1 MARTVDQQAHARK
14 RGEILDAALDLVST
28 RGYEGMAIQ
37 DLLDALQIS
46 KGAFYHYFDS
56 KGALLEALVDRL
68 LAGAERVLTPI
79 ARDPSLAAPDALQ
92 RFFAAFARYKA
103 EQRPFIMAVLPVW
116 YADDNAIVRE
126 KVRTASIERLTPLV
140 AAIVRRGGA
149 EGAFSVAYP
158 DEAARLVLGLTQDLA
173 DRLARAL
180 IASREVV
187 PAGASEHAPPRGAQG
202 AAQLV
207 AATEEAV
214 ERILAAPAGSIRL
227 AAPGVIETW
236 FGREEGLTA

>member
-1 MARTVDQQAHARK
+1 VVR
-14 RGEILDAALDLVST
+14 RGRPRDL
-28 RGYEGMAIQ
+28 
-37 DLLDALQIS
+37 
-46 KGAFYHYFDS
+46 YHYFDS
-56 KGALLEALVDRL
+56 KSALLEALVDRL
-68 LAGAERVLTPI
+68 LDGAEQVLAPI
-79 ARDPSLAAPDALQ
+79 ALDPLPGAPAALQ

-103 EQRPFIMAVLPVW
+103 EQRPFILAVLPVW

-126 KVRTASIERLTPLV
+126 KVRTASIERLMPLV

-158 DEAARLVLGLTQDLA
+158 DEAARLVMGLTQDLA

-180 IASREVV
+180 IAAQEPVQPVAAEDAAPQTAREI
-187 PAGASEHAPPRGAQG
+187 AQM
-202 AAQLV
+202 V

-214 ERILAAPAGSIRL
+214 ARVLAAPAGSIRL

-236 FGREEGLTA
+236 FGRKEGPTA